1 MKQIV
6 VSINTPK
13 GDEYRIRLS
22 SLDGKYFSKE
32 VYREIL
38 KNVDV
43 ITIELE
49 RIKGSLP
56 TGHIVLAQIEEIIAD
71 TFLQHPNTVICFI
84 CDFLSPIPYTKKKI
98 PAQQYRS
105 MLFMKMF
112 ERYISQHSISGLMQS
127 VLTIGGIEEDYY
139 IHVIAR
145 SEHIKYVSVI
155 NEDIRAGYSK

>member
-13 GDEYRIRLS
+13 GDEYRIRLC

-84 CDFLSPIPYTKKKI
+84 CDFLSPIPNTLESNNPITGNCKNLTIFKT
-98 PAQQYRS
+98 S
-105 MLFMKMF
+105 
-112 ERYISQHSISGLMQS
+112 RYINALLILEFD
-127 VLTIGGIEEDYY
+127 V
-139 IHVIAR
+139 
-145 SEHIKYVSVI
+145 
-155 NEDIRAGYSK
+155 